1 MKLKEHTIFNHVS
14 SYMNS
19 SIILLPCP
27 PHSNSSLSTHVTR
40 HHNTTLTA
48 LHKEESEAQ
57 EQQGLAEH
65 SVYREG
71 QRGRPPKFS

>member
-1 MKLKEHTIFNHVS
+1 MPT
-14 SYMNS
+14 
-19 SIILLPCP
+19 P
-27 PHSNSSLSTHVTR
+27 SNSSLSTHVTR

>member
-1 MKLKEHTIFNHVS
+1 MKLKEHTIFNHP

-19 SIILLPCP
+19 SIMPTP
-27 PHSNSSLSTHVTR
+27 SNSSLSTHVTR